1 MRRAIGWIK
10 FAHSHTAANFVF
22 QVDTP
27 GSMMENRR
35 GFMEHADQ
43 SAAASTTGANRFVI
57 QVENVTKAFQT
68 PDRGTM
74 VALENITLNIPY
86 GEFITIVGPSG
97 CGKSTLLKL
106 IAGLTPISGGR
117 ILYQGSEVQGL
128 NTKVGYVPQESKLF
142 PWLTLEENV
151 AFGLDSKRY
160 SRQQREEQLRYFID
174 LAGLSGFEKYYPAQL
189 SGGMGKRAS
198 IIRALAYE
206 PPVILMDEPF
216 GPLDAQTRMV
226 LQDELLKIWEQKRQ
240 TIVFVTHDL
249 VEAVALADRVVVMT
263 HRPAKIKDVIEV
275 PMQRPRNIFEIHR
288 QEGFDEAYG
297 RLWNIFRHEL
307 NIKD

>member
-1 MRRAIGWIK
+1 MAE
-10 FAHSHTAANFVF
+10 TAV
-22 QVDTP
+22 QSRT
-27 GSMMENRR
+27 ENQPD
-35 GFMEHADQ
+35 E
-43 SAAASTTGANRFVI
+43 NLVI
-57 QVENVTKAFQT
+57 RVENISKLFRT
-68 PDRGTM
+68 PDEQAIRALQDISLN
-74 VALENITLNIPY
+74 VAY
-86 GEFITIVGPSG
+86 GEFVTVVGPSG

-106 IAGLTPISGGR
+106 IAGFSAPSSGR
-117 ILYQGSEVQGL
+117 IMYQNEEVRGL

-142 PWLTLEENV
+142 PWLTVEENV
-151 AFGLDSKRY
+151 GFGLDSKRY
-160 SRQQREEQLRYFID
+160 PRQKRQDQVRYFIN

-189 SGGMGKRAS
+189 SGGMSKRAS
-198 IIRALAYE
+198 IMRALAYE

-263 HRPAKIKDVIEV
+263 HRPGKIKDVIKV
-275 PMQRPRNIFEIHR
+275 PMNRPRNIFEIHR

-307 NIKD
+307 KIGAR

>member
-1 MRRAIGWIK
+1 MNSNLHG
-10 FAHSHTAANFVF
+10 
-22 QVDTP
+22 
-27 GSMMENRR
+27 G
-35 GFMEHADQ
+35 
-43 SAAASTTGANRFVI
+43 ASNSDELVI
-57 QVENVTKAFQT
+57 RVEDVSKAFQT
-68 PDRGTM
+68 PDRGRM

-117 ILYQGSEVQGL
+117 ILYQGAEVQGL
-128 NTKVGYVPQESKLF
+128 NDKVGYVPQESKLF

-151 AFGLDSKRY
+151 AFGLDCKNY
-160 SRQQREEQLRYFID
+160 SREKRDEQLGHFIA

-189 SGGMGKRAS
+189 SGGMSKRAS

-206 PPVILMDEPF
+206 PAVILMDEPF

-240 TIVFVTHDL
+240 TIIFVTHDL
-249 VEAVALADRVVVMT
+249 VEAVALADRVIVMT
-263 HRPAKIKDVIEV
+263 HRPGKIKDIINVG
-275 PMQRPRNIFEIHR
+275 MARPRNIFEIHR
-288 QEGFDEAYG
+288 QNGFDECYG
-297 RLWNIFRHEL
+297 RLWNIFRHE
-307 NIKD
+307 

>member
-1 MRRAIGWIK
+1 MPDPAQ
-10 FAHSHTAANFVF
+10 TATESEPSRN
-22 QVDTP
+22 
-27 GSMMENRR
+27 G
-35 GFMEHADQ
+35 
-43 SAAASTTGANRFVI
+43 FVI
-57 QVENVTKAFQT
+57 RVQNASKVFQT
-68 PDRGTM
+68 PSQANLG
-74 VALENITLNIPY
+74 ALTGIDLDIRA
-86 GEFITIVGPSG
+86 GEFVTVVGPSG

-106 IAGLTPISGGR
+106 IAGFSACSAGR
-117 ILYQGSEVQGL
+117 ILFQDEEVHGL

-142 PWLTLEENV
+142 PWLTVEENV
-151 AFGLDSKRY
+151 GFGLSPKRY
-160 SRQQREEQLRYFID
+160 SRADRERQVSYFIN

-198 IIRALAYE
+198 IVRALAYE

-263 HRPAKIKDVIEV
+263 HRPGKIKDVIKV
-275 PMQRPRNIFEIHR
+275 PMDRPRNIFEIHR
-288 QEGFDEAYG
+288 QPGFDEAYS
-297 RLWNIFRHEL
+297 RLWTIFRHEL
-307 NIKD
+307 NIGAH

>member
-1 MRRAIGWIK
+1 MLEPMTATETRAQNQPQDK
-10 FAHSHTAANFVF
+10 
-22 QVDTP
+22 P
-27 GSMMENRR
+27 
-35 GFMEHADQ
+35 
-43 SAAASTTGANRFVI
+43 VI
-57 QVENVTKAFQT
+57 QVDDVSKLFRT
-68 PDRGTM
+68 PSEGT
-74 VALENITLNIPY
+74 IGTLQDVSLTIPY
-86 GEFITIVGPSG
+86 GEFITVVGPSG

-106 IAGLTPISGGR
+106 VAGFSLPSSGR
-117 ILYQGSEVQGL
+117 ILYQGEEVRGL

-142 PWLTLEENV
+142 PWLTVEENV
-151 AFGLDSKRY
+151 GFGLDSKRY
-160 SRQQREEQLRYFID
+160 PREKRDHQVRHFIN
-174 LAGLSGFEKYYPAQL
+174 LAGLAGFEKYYPAQL
-189 SGGMGKRAS
+189 SGGMSKRAS

-263 HRPAKIKDVIEV
+263 HRPGKIKDVINV
-275 PMQRPRNIFEIHR
+275 PMSRPRNIFEIHR

-307 NIKD
+307 NIKH

>member
-1 MRRAIGWIK
+1 MSD
-10 FAHSHTAANFVF
+10 FP
-22 QVDTP
+22 Q
-27 GSMMENRR
+27 
-35 GFMEHADQ
+35 
-43 SAAASTTGANRFVI
+43 AAAHTTGTSADTVI
-57 QVENVTKAFQT
+57 SVEDVSKSFQT
-68 PDRGTM
+68 PSQQNLS
-74 VALENITLNIPY
+74 ALINIDLEVRQ
-86 GEFITIVGPSG
+86 GEFVTVVGPSG

-106 IAGLTPISGGR
+106 IAGFSPVSAGR
-117 ILYQGSEVQGL
+117 ILCQGDEVRGL
-128 NTKVGYVPQESKLF
+128 NTRVGYVPQESKLF
-142 PWLTLEENV
+142 PWLTVEENV
-151 AFGLDSKRY
+151 GFGLDPKRY
-160 SRQQREEQLRYFID
+160 SRADREHQVDYFIK

-263 HRPAKIKDVIEV
+263 HRPGKIKDVIKID
-275 PMQRPRNIFEIHR
+275 MARPRNIFEIHR

-307 NIKD
+307 QIGRSEARA

>member
-1 MRRAIGWIK
+1 MPDFSQA
-10 FAHSHTAANFVF
+10 TAYA
-22 QVDTP
+22 P
-27 GSMMENRR
+27 
-35 GFMEHADQ
+35 
-43 SAAASTTGANRFVI
+43 SATGAVI
-57 QVENVTKAFQT
+57 KVDNVCKIFQT
-68 PDRGTM
+68 PSQANLN
-74 VALENITLNIPY
+74 ALIDIELDIHA
-86 GEFITIVGPSG
+86 GEFVTIVGPSG

-106 IAGLTPISGGR
+106 IAGFSGCSAGR
-117 ILYQGSEVQGL
+117 ILFQGEEVRGL

-142 PWLTLEENV
+142 PWLTVEENV
-151 AFGLDSKRY
+151 GFGLSSKRF
-160 SRQQREEQLRYFID
+160 SRADRERQVNYFIN

-198 IIRALAYE
+198 IVRALAYE

-240 TIVFVTHDL
+240 TIIFVTHDL

-263 HRPAKIKDVIEV
+263 HRPGKVKDVIQV
-275 PMQRPRNIFEIHR
+275 PMARPRNIFEIHR
-288 QEGFDEAYG
+288 QDGFDEAYG

-307 NIKD
+307 NLGAH